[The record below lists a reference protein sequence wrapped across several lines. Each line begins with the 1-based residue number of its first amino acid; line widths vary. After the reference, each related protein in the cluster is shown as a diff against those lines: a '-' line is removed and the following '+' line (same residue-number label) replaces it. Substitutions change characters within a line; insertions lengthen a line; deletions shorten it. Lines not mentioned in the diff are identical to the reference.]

1 MKHYF
6 VDTNV
11 IIDMLADREGF
22 ADAASEVFDAAGR
35 GEIRISV
42 CALSYSTIYY
52 ILRRHSCREV
62 ALEALRELAGIVSV
76 LPVDMTVI
84 ESAQKSD
91 FSDYEDAIQY
101 YSAMQDSS
109 IDAIIT
115 RNPKD
120 FKLSDLPVILPASI
134 WQ

>member
-11 IIDMLADREGF
+11 VIDMLADRDGF

-35 GEIRISV
+35 GEIKLSV

-52 ILRRHSCREV
+52 ILRRHSCKEV
-62 ALEALRELAGIVSV
+62 ALEALRELTRTVSV
-76 LPVDMTVI
+76 LPVDSHVI
-84 ESAQKSD
+84 QSALSSE

-120 FKLSDLPVILPASI
+120 FKLSDLPVILPTSI
-134 WQ
+134 

>member
-11 IIDMLADREGF
+11 VIDMLADREGF
-22 ADAASEVFDAAGR
+22 ADAASDVFDAAGR
-35 GEIRISV
+35 GEIKLSI

-52 ILRRHSCREV
+52 IVRRHSCREV
-62 ALEALRELAGIVSV
+62 ALAALKELTRIVSV
-76 LPVDMTVI
+76 LPVNIHVI
-84 ESAQKSD
+84 ESALESD

-101 YSAMQDSS
+101 YSAVQDSS

-120 FKLSDLPVILPASI
+120 FKLSNLPVILPTAI
-134 WQ
+134 